1 MDEKETLGKYLK
13 TQRESKKISL
23 REVAKN
29 TRIRE
34 TILRAIEEDQH
45 DRLPPETYVK
55 GFLLAYAKY
64 LKLDPNDVLL
74 RYRGGL
80 KEEPVVP
87 SFPPPQKFKEKGPS
101 PPPPKTKQEI
111 PPPEPL
117 KPKQEIKIIQP
128 KKSKRETT
136 PTPPLKRKQKVSW
149 NIKQNWV
156 VGGVILACLIG
167 FYFFSPYS
175 SWPPVEPISQKP
187 AIQEKLPRVPSPP
200 KVATTFVPEEKPV
213 VKEESPLLP
222 SSPVAAKTS
231 LPEKKPLSLQLKA
244 VEETWVNLQVD
255 DQSGKEMLLK
265 PGESISVQASNR
277 IRMTLGNAGGLDLIW
292 NGKSLEKFGKSG
304 EVLTLIFT
312 SQGIEVKR
320 PEKPKPSKEETSD
333 PKAQSS
339 N

>member
-23 REVAKN
+23 REVAKS
-29 TRIRE
+29 TRVRE
-34 TILRAIEEDQH
+34 YILRAIEEDQH
-45 DRLPPETYVK
+45 DLLPPATYVK

-80 KEEPVVP
+80 KEEPLTPPSPQSKEKVP
-87 SFPPPQKFKEKGPS
+87 STPRQ
-101 PPPPKTKQEI
+101 KTKQEI
-111 PPPEPL
+111 PPPEPP
-117 KPKQEIKIIQP
+117 KPKKEILVTQPQKTKQEIP
-128 KKSKRETT
+128 SA
-136 PTPPLKRKQKVSW
+136 PPSRPKQKVSW

-156 VGGVILACLIG
+156 VGGVLLASLIA

-175 SWPPVEPISQKP
+175 PRPAVEPIPEKP
-187 AIQEKLPRVPSPP
+187 IMKERLPIPPSPP
-200 KVATTFVPEEKPV
+200 KVATTSAPELKPV
-213 VKEESPLLP
+213 VKEEPPLLP

-255 DQSGKEMLLK
+255 DQAGKGMVFK
-265 PGESISVQASNR
+265 PGEGISVQASNR
-277 IRMTLGNAGGLDLIW
+277 IRMTLGNAGGLDLIL

-320 PEKPKPSKEETSD
+320 PEKPKPPKEETSD
-333 PKAQSS
+333 SKTQSS